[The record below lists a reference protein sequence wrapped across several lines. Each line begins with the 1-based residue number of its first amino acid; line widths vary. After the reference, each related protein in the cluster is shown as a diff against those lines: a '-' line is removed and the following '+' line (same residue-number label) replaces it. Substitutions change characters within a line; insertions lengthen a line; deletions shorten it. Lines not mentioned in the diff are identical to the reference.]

1 MMFHSMHPN
10 GGGDRRMLLTG
21 SFLLLCGLAG
31 QAGAASIE
39 GQVTDTAGKGLVKVP
54 VCLKATSATESCAK
68 TRYTDKRGGYSFK
81 GLKTGGDYSVE
92 ILLDRSAAARK
103 FESYRT
109 YVWSPQA
116 QHVSLVM
123 KNGAIELA
131 PFVGKFNFSNYQ
143 RSVRLTAADFPE
155 LVEFDLAADYVV
167 LKVSFAAGDPEQPPE
182 TIFLGQV
189 STSDQIRFEASVPLS
204 ATAIDY
210 EIYSASRSLA
220 GSIAL
225 TEG

>member
-1 MMFHSMHPN
+1 MFYSMNPN
-10 GGGDRRMLLTG
+10 GGGDRRMLLIG
-21 SFLLLCGLAG
+21 GFLLLCGLAG

-39 GQVTDTAGKGLVKVP
+39 GQVTDMAGEALTKVP
-54 VCLKATSATESCAK
+54 VCLKATPTSESCEK
-68 TRYTDKRGGYSFK
+68 TRFTDKRGGYSFK
-81 GLKTGGDYSVE
+81 GLKTGSDYSVE

-109 YVWSPQA
+109 YVWSPQV
-116 QHVSLVM
+116 QRVSLARR
-123 KNGAIELA
+123 NEAIGLA

-143 RSVRLTAADFPE
+143 RSVLLTATDFPE
-155 LVEFDLAADYVV
+155 LAEFDLAADYVV

-189 STSDQIRFEASVPLS
+189 TTSYQIRFEASVPLS